1 MGGYLAYGSP
11 HYRVTLT
18 QGDKVYHPFVN
29 LMDLNGAE
37 TDHLDFM
44 GVLTNSF
51 LTFSFEGEVKVTVTK
66 LAGQITDAVVRPLS
80 SGVEAKIV
88 DSGNSIEFM
97 LSEPNS
103 KLSIE
108 LDDEWQSN
116 SLLLFADPLETNV
129 PAMFGEG
136 VHYINVG
143 EHHLNFADIQSNEV
157 VYVAGG
163 AWVFGET
170 DGDHLLGTSTS
181 SSLENIK
188 VMGRGAFSGQSTTYV
203 PKDSALISFCGQNVE
218 IEGITVLSPPR
229 LQVFQVN
236 APWYCD
242 DAWAGTVGG
251 AHVHNV
257 KLMGWNFADGIIAG
271 AKSHVHNV
279 FTRLNDDNVKPM
291 MSDTVFEDN
300 VHWQGMN
307 GWAIMISWCNYGEQ
321 SNITV
326 RRSSVIH
333 DDHTTL
339 LNGEQRGY
347 DFAVPTDD
355 HGGRSNKPSQA
366 SIGSVQGGSGS
377 LENVVIEDIVLENEV
392 MRPFWF
398 GIDKNQWAS
407 DGTGVF
413 NGWKI
418 KNIQIMQGAQ
428 NPSIVWGAEDEN
440 QVQNIQFE
448 GLTLWGEA
456 VSTFNDAA
464 IEVHGHMQNVG
475 WDIEKR
481 HVEFV

>member
-170 DGDHLLGTSTS
+170 DGEHLLGTSRS

-300 VHWQGMN
+300 VHWQGSN
-307 GWAIMISWCNYGEQ
+307 GWAIQVAWCNYGDQ

-326 RRSSVIH
+326 RRSTVIH
-333 DDHTTL
+333 DDH
-339 LNGEQRGY
+339 Q
-347 DFAVPTDD
+347 DD
-355 HGGRSNKPSQA
+355 WGVKLEEDTEETVGAYSNVGSQA
-366 SIGSVQGGSGS
+366 SIGAVQGGPGS
-377 LENVVIEDIVLENEV
+377 IENVLIEDIVLENQV
-392 MRPFWF
+392 MRPFFF
-398 GIDKNQWAS
+398 GIMKNAWAS
-407 DGTGVF
+407 EGTGALS
-413 NGWKI
+413 GWKI
-418 KNIQIMQGAQ
+418 KNIQIMQGSFE
-428 NPSIVWGAEDEN
+428 PSIVWGAEDEN
-440 QVQNIQFE
+440 QVQDIQFE
-448 GLTLWGEA
+448 GLTLWGGA
-456 VSTFNDAA
+456 VSTFNDANL
-464 IEVHGHMQNVG
+464 EVHGHMQNVG
-475 WDIEKR
+475 WDNEKR
-481 HVEFV
+481 HLAFV